1 MKQSI
6 KNIALHISIAAF
18 LVSPLSAAP
27 QQSPSEAG
35 APRIPVPVCNATT
48 EYELAEYRYTG
59 RVVPISS
66 VDITSR
72 ISADLTKIGFKDG
85 DFVKKGQLLYV
96 FDDTRY
102 DATMKMDQA
111 KIAEYE
117 AKLIYAKND
126 YERIDQLYKKG
137 VSTKDEME
145 SALSQY
151 KSYQASLLG
160 AKAEFILSEDDYNHC
175 RIYSPIS
182 GVIGLTNYTEGN
194 YITPSSGI
202 LVTIIQLDPIRVKF
216 SMSTRDFLNN
226 FSDIEG
232 LKKNCTVKIKMADN
246 SFFDEEGSI
255 EFVNNEAVKTTDT
268 IQVFAKFKNSKSR
281 LLPNNTVAVY
291 LGNKKGVEKVVI
303 PSTALMYDED
313 SPYVFVLDDNN
324 VPKRRNVSLGRM
336 DGGRQFV
343 NSGLKAGER
352 VVSDGVHKVIE
363 NVKVDIVK

>member
-1 MKQSI
+1 MKQSLQ
-6 KNIALHISIAAF
+6 KIALHISLTAF
-18 LVSPLSAAP
+18 LVSPLLAAP

-35 APRIPVPVCNATT
+35 APRISVPVCNATT

-232 LKKNCTVKIKMADN
+232 LKKKLHCKD
-246 SFFDEEGSI
+246 
-255 EFVNNEAVKTTDT
+255 
-268 IQVFAKFKNSKSR
+268 KN
-281 LLPNNTVAVY
+281 
-291 LGNKKGVEKVVI
+291 
-303 PSTALMYDED
+303 
-313 SPYVFVLDDNN
+313 
-324 VPKRRNVSLGRM
+324 
-336 DGGRQFV
+336 GG
-343 NSGLKAGER
+343 
-352 VVSDGVHKVIE
+352 
-363 NVKVDIVK
+363 